1 MVSEEPASK
10 DFVDRAIAATE
21 KQTDEKFKSRDMAI
35 TLLRTEK
42 KDSTTTYIAIAGVIL
57 AAFSTMLAAV
67 GIAVMLMRGNGK

>member
-1 MVSEEPASK
+1 V
-10 DFVDRAIAATE
+10 
-21 KQTDEKFKSRDMAI
+21 AI

-67 GIAVMLMRGNGK
+67 GIAVMLLRGGGH